1 MTKKDIYTS
10 GEIAKMLDISDRTAR
25 AYLRGGKIP
34 AKQNPITG
42 RWKVTL
48 EDLRAFMLQYQM
60 VPMVPKQVDL
70 PPRILVVD
78 DEPAIIESIRKTFQ
92 EEMPDWVVDSTT
104 SGYEALIHL
113 GAEVPDLL
121 ILDICMPGTDG
132 YKILEAVRTNEQT
145 AAVKVLVVTGTV
157 EKIDDLIARGADA
170 FIEKPCSAEDLLA
183 AARELLAKPC
193 AGPA

>member
-10 GEIAKMLDISDRTAR
+10 GEIAKILDISDRTAR
-25 AYLRGGKIP
+25 AYLRSGKIP

-48 EDLRAFMLQYQM
+48 EDLLAFMSQYQM
-60 VPMVPKQVDL
+60 APKEVEL

-132 YKILEAVRTNEQT
+132 YKILEAVRSNEQT
-145 AAVKVLVVTGTV
+145 AAVRVLVISGYV
-157 EKIDDLIARGADA
+157 EKIDDMIAKGADA
-170 FIEKPCSAEDLLA
+170 ALEKPFSASDLLA
-183 AARELLAKPC
+183 AVRKLLTKTC
-193 AGPA
+193 ASAA

>member
-92 EEMPDWVVDSTT
+92 EEMPDWVVDTT
-104 SGYEALIHL
+104 SSGYEALIRL
-113 GAEVPDLL
+113 GTEAPDLL

-132 YKILEAVRTNEQT
+132 YKILEAVRSNEQT
-145 AAVKVLVVTGTV
+145 AAVKILVISGYVA
-157 EKIDDLIARGADA
+157 KIDDMIAKGADA
-170 FIEKPCSAEDLLA
+170 SLEKPFSASDLLA
-183 AARELLAKPC
+183 AVRKILAKRC
-193 AGPA
+193 ASAA